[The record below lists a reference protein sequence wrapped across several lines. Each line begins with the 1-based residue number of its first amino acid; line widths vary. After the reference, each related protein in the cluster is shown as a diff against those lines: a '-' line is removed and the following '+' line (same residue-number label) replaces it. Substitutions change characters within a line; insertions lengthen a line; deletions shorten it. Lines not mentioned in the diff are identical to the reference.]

1 MPDRIQSNTCP
12 RCGSFVI
19 VETDSY
25 GTFATCVVCG
35 HVHDDGAG
43 DPMAL
48 AEELRP
54 VVGEKRQREPSHSFK
69 SL

>member
-1 MPDRIQSNTCP
+1 M
-12 RCGSFVI
+12 I